1 MEDFVSE
8 RDFIS
13 YKCVI
18 AHSTHMD
25 PQCEIIGKYVLPIF
39 RSMLAKELV
48 QTYHLSQTEAA
59 KKLGTTQAAVSQYL
73 SSKRAYKGMDEV
85 KEFLPKIKVM
95 AAETAQKL
103 INKEINPKDVTLD
116 FCRLCSTFCR
126 CQSQVSGSAPEYS
139 I

>member
-1 MEDFVSE
+1 M
-8 RDFIS
+8 R
-13 YKCVI
+13 YKTNAI
-18 AHSTHMD
+18 NMD

-48 QTYHLSQTEAA
+48 QKYHLSQTEAA

-73 SSKRAYKGMDEV
+73 SSKRAYKGTEQV
-85 KEFLPKIKVM
+85 EQYLPKIQSM

-103 INKEINPKDVTLD
+103 VSNEIAAKDVTFD
-116 FCRLCSTFCR
+116 FCKLCVTFCTKD
-126 CQSQVSGSAPEYS
+126 SVKTNVLSPEYY

>member
-1 MEDFVSE
+1 
-8 RDFIS
+8 
-13 YKCVI
+13 
-18 AHSTHMD
+18 MD

-48 QTYHLSQTEAA
+48 QKYHMSQTDAA

-73 SSKRAYKGMDEV
+73 SSKRAYKGIEHV
-85 KEFLPKIKVM
+85 EQYLPKIQVM

-103 INKEINPKDVTLD
+103 ANKEIAANDVTFD
-116 FCRLCSTFCR
+116 FCKLCATFC
-126 CQSQVSGSAPEYS
+126 SKENVVSKVLSPEYN